1 MGAGAQLPLA
11 MVGEGDTATV
21 EQVKGN
27 AELKQHLAELGF
39 VAGAD
44 VRVMSRAGGD
54 VVVDVKGARL
64 GLNRTM
70 AMRITTR

>member
-1 MGAGAQLPLA
+1 MGAGAHLPLA

-21 EQVKGN
+21 ELVKGD

-44 VRVMSRAGGD
+44 VRVISRAGGD

-64 GLNRTM
+64 GLNRMM

>member
-27 AELKQHLAELGF
+27 AELMQHLAELGF

-44 VRVMSRAGGD
+44 VRVISRAGGD